1 MTRLPVVCVA
11 IAFAGSACAVNI
23 DSGGYVEHDEKRF
36 AAETFMDLNLSTFD
50 GAIEVRAWD
59 KPEVLVLIEKRAQ
72 DKSSVS
78 KIQVT
83 VEQQDNRIRI
93 ETHNPDKR
101 GVFVGFGSFT
111 SPSAKLIVNAPRKTN
126 LVLRTDDGSL
136 LVERVTG
143 RIELHT
149 GDGGIRTIETDGE
162 LLAETSDGTIQLD
175 EVAGRIEARTHDGS
189 LRITGTPAVIR
200 ASSGDGSIVLRIRR
214 GATMTEDWM
223 VTTGDGSISA
233 ELPDSLNADIE
244 ADPGSD
250 GRARSELTLVGLTG
264 GTREQRLLRGRL
276 GQGGHRLLLRT
287 GDGTIRLTP
296 Y

>member
-1 MTRLPVVCVA
+1 VK
-11 IAFAGSACAVNI
+11 I

-36 AAETFMDLNLSTFD
+36 AAETTMNLRLSTFD
-50 GAIEVRAWD
+50 GAIEVRGWD
-59 KPEVLVLIEKRAQ
+59 KPEIVVLIEKRAQ
-72 DKSSVS
+72 DKASVS
-78 KIQVT
+78 KIQVNI
-83 VEQQDNRIRI
+83 EQKDDSIQI
-93 ETHNPDKR
+93 EAHNPDKR

-143 RIELHT
+143 RIELRT
-149 GDGGIRTIETDGE
+149 GDGGIRTIETDGD
-162 LLAETSDGTIQLD
+162 LLAETRDGTIQLD
-175 EVAGRIEARTHDGS
+175 EVAGRIEARTDDGS
-189 LRITGTPAVIR
+189 LRITGMPVVIR
-200 ASSGDGSIVLRIRR
+200 ARTNDGSVVLRIRR
-214 GATMTEDWM
+214 GTTMAEDWM

-250 GRARSELTLVGLTG
+250 GRARSDLTLVGLTG

-276 GQGGHRLLLRT
+276 GQGGHRFLLRT